1 MQLQKESLIIFR
13 LSRMQ
18 TLTSVILRIN
28 YSIFWRLSLGN
39 CINCIFNSDLFCIYL
54 FLLQF
59 KYMKLIYSSLKKL

>member
-18 TLTSVILRIN
+18 TLTSVILRILFFGGFLLATA
-28 YSIFWRLSLGN
+28 YLTLIFSA
-39 CINCIFNSDLFCIYL
+39 

-59 KYMKLIYSSLKKL
+59 KYKKLKYSSLKKL